1 METTVIEGAGVLQSI
16 TLLRADPAEA
26 MPERTE
32 RDAVLL
38 TWVAEGSWAVRDTFN
53 NGATVFPGDVL
64 RVAAGTGMTMV
75 EGNPSATEGA
85 RIVQLRMRPV
95 REAMIPGY
103 EVRNFFPEEMDSAPL
118 LVAALAPH
126 GDQQGNVANACAA
139 VQLYA
144 LRISPAHSHRLCAV
158 PVQRFVILVEGTVS
172 IDGTEATTAIAI
184 AEGREALIESPTG
197 GTVVIVQL

>member
-1 METTVIEGAGVLQSI
+1 MKTTVIEGEGVLQSI

-85 RIVQLRMRPV
+85 HIVQLLLRPA

-126 GDQQGNVANACAA
+126 GNVVNACAA

-144 LRISPAHSHRLCAV
+144 LRIPPAHSHRLCAM
-158 PVQRFVILVEGTVS
+158 PAQRFVILVEGIVS
-172 IDGTEATTAIAI
+172 IDGTAATTAIAI
-184 AEGREALIESPTG
+184 AEGRESLMESPTG

>member
-1 METTVIEGAGVLQSI
+1 
-16 TLLRADPAEA
+16 
-26 MPERTE
+26 
-32 RDAVLL
+32 
-38 TWVAEGSWAVRDTFN
+38 
-53 NGATVFPGDVL
+53 DVL

-103 EVRNFFPEEMDSAPL
+103 EVRNFFSRRRWILRRCWLPRLPRT
-118 LVAALAPH
+118 